1 MPTQSNIA
9 DPGLTDG
16 AKQLTAAT
24 PELSRNEQVYEVLVF
39 LALIVPSMAL
49 SFFVIRQGNLSFVL
63 TASATILRDLGLVG
77 LIAFFLWRNREPLG
91 RIGWVFRNQRK
102 EVVLGL
108 GLFVVL
114 FLVSGIVEQVF
125 RAMGLSAPSTPTP
138 RFLTATGGW
147 EFVLASVLV
156 VVVAVAEET
165 IFRGYL
171 MLRFTQIGGNRA
183 AAVLLS
189 SVVFALGHGYEGTAG
204 VATVG
209 VMGLVFALVYVWRKS
224 LVAPIVMHCVQDFV
238 GIVVLPLLRHR

>member
-1 MPTQSNIA
+1 MTAGTMQSSE
-9 DPGLTDG
+9 
-16 AKQLTAAT
+16 AA
-24 PELSRNEQVYEVLVF
+24 PELSRTGQVYEVLVF
-39 LALIVPSMAL
+39 LSLIVPSMAL

-91 RIGWVFRNQRK
+91 RIGWTLRNQRK
-102 EVVLGL
+102 EVLLGL
-108 GLFVVL
+108 GLFVGL
-114 FLVSGIVEQVF
+114 FLVSGLVEPLF

-138 RFLTATGGW
+138 RFLTVSGGW

-171 MLRFTQIGGNRA
+171 ILRFTEIGGNRA
-183 AAVLLS
+183 VAVLLS

-209 VMGLVFALVYVWRKS
+209 VMGLLLALVYVWRQS